1 MNILDSGI
9 VLSVFIGLHLN
20 HRIRGTKGQ
29 LSLVSSVT
37 EETARGTSLE
47 SIVGH
52 FAVSIIGNNAV
63 ISILLSL
70 VGDDLGSSVW
80 HALANFRHSFVLVI
94 LHMDQT
100 LLCRLHE
107 LL

>member
-1 MNILDSGI
+1 M
-9 VLSVFIGLHLN
+9 
-20 HRIRGTKGQ
+20 
-29 LSLVSSVT
+29 
-37 EETARGTSLE
+37 
-47 SIVGH
+47 
-52 FAVSIIGNNAV
+52 SIIGNNAV

-70 VGDDLGSSVW
+70 VGDDLGSSVR

-94 LHMDQT
+94 LHMNQT